1 ALQKGEVEMVMAT
14 QMRLLY
20 LTHYLELPGFKAIIF
35 DHPVQIKT
43 GFNKD
48 QIVLHSIV
56 NKALDMVD
64 TENISNLWMRKTFDY
79 RSKMMEARTPWLV
92 GMSVLLFFLT
102 ALILFMLRSK
112 RNEGKRLEKQVQ
124 ERTVELNNSQHRLEK
139 ALKAAKAADH
149 SKSAFLANMSH
160 EIRTPMNSILGF
172 SELALDY
179 DISPK
184 TKRYLENI
192 HMNAEWLLLIIND
205 ILDISK
211 IEAGKMQLE
220 KIPFN
225 MHDLFSSCRTL
236 VMPKAVEKG
245 LLLHFYAEPSIGKI
259 PLGDPTRLRQVFVNL
274 LSNAVKFTKA
284 GIIKLLA
291 DIKNINDNSAT
302 FYFEIR
308 DTGIGMTEEEIT
320 KIFDPFTQAED
331 GTTRKYGGTG
341 LGLAITK
348 NIVEM
353 MGGKL
358 SAESVPGVGSK
369 FSFSLTFETLDAKN
383 EDLLESKIVF
393 HDIEKPAFE
402 GEVLLCEDNVM
413 NQNVICEHLAR
424 VGLNTVV
431 AENGKI
437 GVEMVKSRKENGEKQ
452 FDLIFMDIHMPVM
465 DGIEAAGEILKL
477 NVKVPVVALTAN
489 VMSNDVKIYSMN
501 GMAGYVGKPF
511 TSQELWRCLM
521 NYFTPVKKEE
531 KPVQIKQQFDADA
544 EFNRKIQILFLK
556 NNRNKFK
563 EIVDALKENDI
574 KLAHRLAHTLK
585 SNAGQI
591 GKTFLQQA
599 AADVEDRLKDGNN
612 LVTPQCMTVLESEL
626 NTVLL
631 QLAPLQEEDAGSEA
645 HAEPDQWLDGEA
657 AKELLNELEPMLK
670 KGSPEGLNLITRLR
684 TMRGSEELIKQIEDF
699 NFNLAL
705 ETLAGLKEK

>member
-1 ALQKGEVEMVMAT
+1 LQKGEVEMVMAT